1 MNSFLNLFSCSEV
14 KAVRGLLSSELG
26 VLEAGAGPSVFFIFL
41 ALGPEE
47 GLSEYL
53 VQKTQ
58 AGQS

>member
-1 MNSFLNLFSCSEV
+1 M
-14 KAVRGLLSSELG
+14 KAVLGLLSSEFDEEED
-26 VLEAGAGPSVFFIFL
+26 VVVVGPPSDFFIFL
-41 ALGPEE
+41 ARGPEL

>member
-1 MNSFLNLFSCSEV
+1 V
-14 KAVRGLLSSELG
+14 KAVLGLLSSEFDEEEDVVVVLG
-26 VLEAGAGPSVFFIFL
+26 PPSDFFIFL
-41 ALGPEE
+41 ARGPEL